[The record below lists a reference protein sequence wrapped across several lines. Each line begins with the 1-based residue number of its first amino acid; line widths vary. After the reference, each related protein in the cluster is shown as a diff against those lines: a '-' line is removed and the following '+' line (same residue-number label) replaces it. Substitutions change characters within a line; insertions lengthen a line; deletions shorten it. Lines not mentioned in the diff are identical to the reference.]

1 MHFKNR
7 FNFEINWN
15 EVSNSL
21 RIFKKLE
28 TFYEIIDLKISK
40 IFPRNSSCDAKIFFY
55 RARFF
60 AAKIKNDQAFSIA
73 YY

>member
-15 EVSNSL
+15 EISNSL

-28 TFYEIIDLKISK
+28 TFYEIIDLLYIFRFRKDFENLAKELFLRCQDIFSSSFSFFHSK
-40 IFPRNSSCDAKIFFY
+40 D
-55 RARFF
+55 
-60 AAKIKNDQAFSIA
+60 
-73 YY
+73 

>member
-15 EVSNSL
+15 EISNSL

-28 TFYEIIDLKISK
+28 AFYEIIDLLYIFRFKDFENLPKELFLRCQDIFSSSFSFFRSK
-40 IFPRNSSCDAKIFFY
+40 D
-55 RARFF
+55 
-60 AAKIKNDQAFSIA
+60 
-73 YY
+73 